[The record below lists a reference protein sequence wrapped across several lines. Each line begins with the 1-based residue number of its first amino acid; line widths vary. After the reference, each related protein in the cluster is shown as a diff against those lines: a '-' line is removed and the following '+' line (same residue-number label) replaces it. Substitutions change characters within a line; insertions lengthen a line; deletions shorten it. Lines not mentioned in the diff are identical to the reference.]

1 MSSIAFGQLTP
12 YDRKLI
18 ALKKQQATPVTL
30 LNISKCNVP
39 RICEELKLYGA
50 YDDECESLWK
60 EFKEIETNLWLADHR
75 KKEAAKEQESG
86 EISTSKS
93 LETTQTTDA
102 ETKVDET
109 PPAPETNRG
118 TAGPSKYGGTVALPD
133 WAWAAYEEETSNP
146 GRATIG
152 LSFQDI
158 QSYSLV
164 QLRQAIQHYNLEE
177 TVPRAKQHYKA
188 CETLMVKLVQKLAD
202 PTAKKMAPVV
212 EEPAADDA
220 DDDLADLAIVT
231 TATDAAVGAPPVK
244 LLSSSSS
251 TTVAKI
257 VPADN
262 VDDAS
267 ASASTKQVK
276 VRRGAE
282 ITYENCTTLSVFELR
297 QELTRRDAFSGFNTG
312 GGGKKINFKNM
323 LRVLQALLL
332 EDRRILEEK
341 RAEEVWE
348 KPEDIK
354 ARLTIAK
361 AERKAEALQRSKE
374 RVQRREEEEAKERA
388 AKLKEEEEEKSG
400 TKSEDTAVVA
410 SPEEEGIG
418 GSGGGLA
425 ETQEDDAGEVDVI
438 DEVEEALWEKHK
450 KTTKLF

>member
-75 KKEAAKEQESG
+75 KKEAAKEQQESG
-86 EISTSKS
+86 ESSTSKS
-93 LETTQTTDA
+93 LDATQTTDA

-212 EEPAADDA
+212 EEPAAA
-220 DDDLADLAIVT
+220 AAVADLA
-231 TATDAAVGAPPVK
+231 AAVGAPPVK
-244 LLSSSSS
+244 PPSSSSS

-257 VPADN
+257 VPADDE
-262 VDDAS
+262 DDATS

-354 ARLTIAK
+354 ARLTKAK

-388 AKLKEEEEEKSG
+388 AKLKEEEEEEKSG
-400 TKSEDTAVVA
+400 TKSEDTAVVVA
-410 SPEEEGIG
+410 SPEEEGSG
-418 GSGGGLA
+418 GSSGGGLA
-425 ETQEDDAGEVDVI
+425 DEPKMNDAGEVDVI